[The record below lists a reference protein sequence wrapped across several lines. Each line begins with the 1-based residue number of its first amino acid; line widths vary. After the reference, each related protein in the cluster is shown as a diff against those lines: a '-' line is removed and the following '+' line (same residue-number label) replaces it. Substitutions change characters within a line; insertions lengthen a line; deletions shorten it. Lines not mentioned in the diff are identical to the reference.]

1 MIFPDN
7 IEKENEP
14 GDTKQ
19 TKENLKH
26 FTTDVIKCFSKQS
39 LFGDEPANLWTER
52 PRFMVWLRLTWYW
65 FSARHFYFQSTT
77 LTSQNM
83 GSKMLKGFLI
93 LYLNQTTHPGLIFHL
108 HSMENY
114 NA

>member
-26 FTTDVIKCFSKQS
+26 FTTDVIKKNRAFLEMNLPTSK
-39 LFGDEPANLWTER
+39 
-52 PRFMVWLRLTWYW
+52 
-65 FSARHFYFQSTT
+65 
-77 LTSQNM
+77 
-83 GSKMLKGFLI
+83 LKG
-93 LYLNQTTHPGLIFHL
+93 QGLWFD
-108 HSMENY
+108 
-114 NA
+114 

>member
-26 FTTDVIKCFSKQS
+26 FKTDVIKCFSKQS
-39 LFGDEPANLWTER
+39 LFGDEPANL
-52 PRFMVWLRLTWYW
+52 
-65 FSARHFYFQSTT
+65 
-77 LTSQNM
+77 
-83 GSKMLKGFLI
+83 
-93 LYLNQTTHPGLIFHL
+93 
-108 HSMENY
+108 
-114 NA
+114 

>member
-26 FTTDVIKCFSKQS
+26 FTTDVIKIKNVSANRAFLEMNLPTSK
-39 LFGDEPANLWTER
+39 
-52 PRFMVWLRLTWYW
+52 
-65 FSARHFYFQSTT
+65 
-77 LTSQNM
+77 
-83 GSKMLKGFLI
+83 LKG
-93 LYLNQTTHPGLIFHL
+93 QGLWFD
-108 HSMENY
+108 
-114 NA
+114 

>member
-26 FTTDVIKCFSKQS
+26 FTTDVIKMFQQT
-39 LFGDEPANLWTER
+39 EPFWRWTCQ
-52 PRFMVWLRLTWYW
+52 PLNWKAKVYGLTKVNMV
-65 FSARHFYFQSTT
+65 H
-77 LTSQNM
+77 SQQDTFTFRVQ
-83 GSKMLKGFLI
+83 L
-93 LYLNQTTHPGLIFHL
+93 
-108 HSMENY
+108 
-114 NA
+114 

>member
-1 MIFPDN
+1 MAILPKKNKCFTNLKLRSLVTYTTSLNMIFPDN

-39 LFGDEPANLWTER
+39 LFGDEPANL
-52 PRFMVWLRLTWYW
+52 
-65 FSARHFYFQSTT
+65 
-77 LTSQNM
+77 
-83 GSKMLKGFLI
+83 
-93 LYLNQTTHPGLIFHL
+93 
-108 HSMENY
+108 
-114 NA
+114 